1 MISFDVK
8 NENASGREQIAFG
21 DLGQIGYYSRG
32 KIKPPYVLGGLT
44 GGILVGGFIGAIAGS
59 NSHEMFGQIDV
70 AVMGAGIGAM
80 AGMGIGFALSV
91 NAKKFVAIKCEFG
104 KTDIKKPG
112 D

>member
-1 MISFDVK
+1 
-8 NENASGREQIAFG
+8 
-21 DLGQIGYYSRG
+21 
-32 KIKPPYVLGGLT
+32 
-44 GGILVGGFIGAIAGS
+44 
-59 NSHEMFGQIDV
+59 MFGQIDV